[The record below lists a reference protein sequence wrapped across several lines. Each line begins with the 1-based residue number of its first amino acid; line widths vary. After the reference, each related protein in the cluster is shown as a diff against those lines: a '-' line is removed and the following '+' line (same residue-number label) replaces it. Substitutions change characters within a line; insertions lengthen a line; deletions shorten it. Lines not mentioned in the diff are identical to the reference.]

1 MVRDARRHEKCN
13 LRHPISRNILINIYM
28 ANCTEKSTFAVKTP
42 YEKDEGGN
50 DSHFFGICTNC

>member
-1 MVRDARRHEKCN
+1 MQDGMKSVTFG
-13 LRHPISRNILINIYM
+13 ILSVTICLLIYI

-50 DSHFFGICTNC
+50 DSHFF